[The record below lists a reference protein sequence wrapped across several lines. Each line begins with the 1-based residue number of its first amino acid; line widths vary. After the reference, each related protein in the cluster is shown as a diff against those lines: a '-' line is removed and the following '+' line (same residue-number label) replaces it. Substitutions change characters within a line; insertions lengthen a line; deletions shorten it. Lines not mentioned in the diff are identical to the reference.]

1 MLGHQLGQHFVLGLD
16 LLLQISDAFLLGGMV
31 GSALWLKRRR
41 AVLKELLL
49 PAVEDR
55 RLQSHFVAQIRD
67 RRLLQQMPSQNG
79 YFLFGRVV
87 LALFFHVFLPLS

>member
-1 MLGHQLGQHFVLGLD
+1 MPGDHLGQLLVIGVV
-16 LLLQISDAFLLGGMV
+16 LLLQVSDAVLLGGMV